1 MKTGIMENWV
11 ISTVSSQPLMCRLV
25 RHTCLEKMG
34 DNDECLFVITK
45 YLVIRLSMVCGMK
58 SNLLRTSDMSSM

>member
-11 ISTVSSQPLMCRLV
+11 LTTVSSQPLMCRLV
-25 RHTCLEKMG
+25 CHTCLEKMG

-45 YLVIRLSMVCGMK
+45 YLVIRLLNGVWDEEQFTE
-58 SNLLRTSDMSSM
+58 N